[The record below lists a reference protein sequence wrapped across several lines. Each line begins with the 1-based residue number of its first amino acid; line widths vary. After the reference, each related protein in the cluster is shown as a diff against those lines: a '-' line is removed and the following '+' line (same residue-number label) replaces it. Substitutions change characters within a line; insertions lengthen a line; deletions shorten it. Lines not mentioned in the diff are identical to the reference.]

1 MASSKLRRRF
11 FSAQGAARL
20 WFGAVFLGLG
30 MGFPS
35 CSEPPPLKLTLSQR
49 EMADT
54 LYLEKVKTL
63 GPQLDS
69 LCAAK
74 REERL
79 ARAVDSILNVRR
91 SEEAELRA
99 KYKQP
104 GLQPQ

>member
-1 MASSKLRRRF
+1 MASSKFRQRF
-11 FSAQGAARL
+11 SSAQGAAFV

-30 MGFPS
+30 MGATS

-54 LYLEKVKTL
+54 VYLEKVKTL

-69 LCAAK
+69 LCAAN

-104 GLQPQ
+104 GSQLQ

>member
-1 MASSKLRRRF
+1 M
-11 FSAQGAARL
+11 GAT
-20 WFGAVFLGLG
+20 
-30 MGFPS
+30 S

-54 LYLEKVKTL
+54 LYLEKIKTL

-104 GLQPQ
+104 VLQPQ

>member
-1 MASSKLRRRF
+1 MASSKFPRRF
-11 FSAQGAARL
+11 FSAPGAARL

-30 MGFPS
+30 MGATS

-79 ARAVDSILNVRR
+79 ALAVYSILNVRR
-91 SEEAELRA
+91 SEEAELRT
-99 KYKQP
+99 KYNHSAAQM
-104 GLQPQ
+104 

>member
-1 MASSKLRRRF
+1 M
-11 FSAQGAARL
+11 AARNFRQGISVVRS
-20 WFGAVFLGLG
+20 WSFVWAGAIALGLG
-30 MGFPS
+30 AGITS

-49 EMADT
+49 EAADT
-54 LYLEKVKTL
+54 LYLEKVRTL

-69 LCAAK
+69 LCQAN

-104 GLQPQ
+104 GSEPQ